1 MVKNAMKNPVYTSFT
16 HIIMWQLTSSP
27 CTSGLRSGVSFISP
41 AREKSRTT
49 SAVETKYTTL
59 HVDAIIFG
67 ILTENA
73 HEKEIRPTP
82 YTLEVYFRNFFRP
95 RSPTCSVVVIK

>member
-1 MVKNAMKNPVYTSFT
+1 MS
-16 HIIMWQLTSSP
+16 QLTSSP

-67 ILTENA
+67 ILTETPT
-73 HEKEIRPTP
+73 KKKLDPPPTP
-82 YTLEVYFRNFFRP
+82 WKSTSVISSVHGHP
-95 RSPTCSVVVIK
+95 RVV